1 MKKLLIVSVFIV
13 SFVFVNAQTISDIN
27 YGTGNSFEVITWN
40 IKTFPLVAEDD
51 VSLEYLS
58 QLIPAINADVIAF
71 QEVADVDVFAQM
83 IDDIPG
89 YECYVGNYDDWVK
102 LAFVYNSNSVQVD
115 AVYEIYTDEIYNAPF
130 VRRPHVLEL
139 SWNGQDFI
147 VINNHLKAMGDG
159 ILDTEDEWD
168 QENRRYVA
176 MGLLKDYIDANFETE
191 NVIVVGDMNDILTDE
206 PENNVFQPMLDD
218 SDNYAFADYEIAIGD
233 SDNWSYPSWP
243 DHLDHILITNEMFSS
258 FYAHSS
264 SIETLKIENYLDNG
278 ISEYYQNISDHRPVA
293 LKYFPNETHV
303 FDKDFEDQ
311 SLTSGDWTAYSVSG
325 AQEWYVP
332 TTQYGHNWSYC
343 GYITGYD
350 SGANENEDWFVSPAF
365 NADMYDDLR
374 LSFWTTSGYS
384 GPQLQ
389 VLYSSNYVDNPETAS
404 WTEIEDAIF
413 HDGVTNWE
421 WTYSGLVDLSE
432 ISGSNARIA
441 FKYTSTASEA
451 ATWEIDDIHLSN
463 APNSFVISADVNDF
477 EAGTVSGAGGYIYG
491 ESVTL
496 TAVAADGYDFLNW
509 TEGGSIVSA
518 DETFVFTVDADR
530 DLIANF
536 EIANGLRVDQ
546 DKSIAIFPNP
556 ANDKLFINA
565 TDIKTVECFDLSGK
579 SLMRV
584 SGKGDELC
592 IDVSSLK
599 AGLYVLKIATANSF
613 VNKKLLVK

>member
-27 YGTGNSFEVITWN
+27 YGTDNSFEVITWN

-176 MGLLKDYIDANFETE
+176 MGLLKDYIDANFATE

-218 SDNYAFADYEIAIGD
+218 PDNYAFADYEIAIGD

-311 SLTSGDWTAYSVSG
+311 NLTSGGWTAYSVIG
-325 AQEWYVP
+325 DQEWYVP
-332 TTQYGHNWSYC
+332 TTQYGHNNSYYANIS
-343 GYITGYD
+343 GFD
-350 SGANENEDWFVSPAF
+350 SGHFENEDWLISPAF
-365 NADMYDDLR
+365 NADTYDELK
-374 LSFWTTSGYS
+374 LTFWNASGYS
-384 GPQLQ
+384 GAPLQL
-389 VLYSSNYVDNPETAS
+389 YFSSNFVDNPTTAN
-404 WTEIEDAIF
+404 WVEITDVF
-413 HDGVTNWE
+413 WHDGVTNWE
-421 WTYSGLVDLSE
+421 WTYSGMIDLSE
-432 ISGSNARIA
+432 FSGNNARIA
-441 FKYTSTASEA
+441 FKYTSNTADGK
-451 ATWEIDDIHLSN
+451 TWEIDDIHLSN
-463 APNSFVISADVNDF
+463 APNSFSISANVNEL

-509 TEGGSIVSA
+509 TEGGSIVST
-518 DETFVFTVDADR
+518 DDTFVFTADTDR

-536 EIANGLRVDQ
+536 EIVNSLDALSAQG
-546 DKSIAIFPNP
+546 FHMYPNP
-556 ANDKLFINA
+556 TDGQLFIEGNEIYSIELF
-565 TDIKTVECFDLSGK
+565 DIRGIKQLAISADNEQTILDLSGFPN
-579 SLMRV
+579 
-584 SGKGDELC
+584 
-592 IDVSSLK
+592 
-599 AGLYVLKIATANSF
+599 GLYLIKITTVKGVSFQKIILK
-613 VNKKLLVK
+613 